1 MGIGPGPAV
10 WWITR
15 SPYQFGRKPT
25 KVVGMPRTTRVQIE
39 EEILD
44 AAALLFARHGFDR
57 TALQQVADAVGYSKA
72 GLIHHFPNKLALQ
85 DAVLEQ
91 CRCRV
96 AEVAE
101 TVVTLPLGPDRDHA
115 VIAALVDLSVRFPGA
130 VALMLS
136 PVLHGYA
143 REGYPNDTDLP
154 ADQSLVRLL
163 ELTDRL
169 DSLFDS
175 SEAHGQRSAVDPV
188 RNVRVAAALGALAVG
203 SLALP
208 DVSDAEIRAHLV
220 EASFNAL
227 SHPR

>member
-1 MGIGPGPAV
+1 M
-10 WWITR
+10 TR
-15 SPYQFGRKPT
+15 A
-25 KVVGMPRTTRVQIE
+25 QIE

-57 TALQQVADAVGYSKA
+57 TSLQQVADAVGYSKA
-72 GLIHHFPNKLALQ
+72 GLIHHYPNKQALQ
-85 DAVLEQ
+85 DGVLEQ
-91 CRCRV
+91 CRRQV
-96 AEVAE
+96 TEVAV
-101 TVVTLPLGPDRDHA
+101 TVAPLAVGPERDYA

-136 PVLHGYA
+136 PVMHGHT
-143 REGYPNDTDLP
+143 RQGYPPETDLP
-154 ADQSLVRLL
+154 AGQAIMALL
-163 ELTDRL
+163 ELSDLL

-175 SEAHGQRSAVDPV
+175 SGPDGQRAAVDV
-188 RNVRVAAALGALAVG
+188 IRNVRVAAALGALAVG

-208 DVSDAEIRAHLV
+208 DVSDADIRAHLV